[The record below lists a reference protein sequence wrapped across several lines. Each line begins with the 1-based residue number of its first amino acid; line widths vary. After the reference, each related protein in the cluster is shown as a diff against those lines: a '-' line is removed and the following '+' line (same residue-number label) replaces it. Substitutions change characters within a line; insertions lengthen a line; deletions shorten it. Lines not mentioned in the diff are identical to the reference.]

1 MPTNLLV
8 KNLLSCAQNNDKT
21 ISFTTMMKTEV
32 SDSDCHAYQTTL
44 GRAASY
50 YDLNLS
56 LETGEFNRRLKLF
69 DIEQA
74 TNTTAC
80 VPLQPNVMERK
91 LWPAL
96 VYASWNDLRSQLG
109 GDGGSPTKARL
120 HLLAQKAV
128 LKKGLLLSNAAFV
141 HMLGVQDESS
151 IVAIKAEFATC
162 LGDEASCSTQEQS
175 ILFDFEHH
183 KIQMGKALVH
193 SDHQLIVAFQIAWA
207 RIDGVY
213 ASLKRNKDEFHNILR
228 EAVLSESIYKRAC
241 IDAFNTDKGTVPNGD
256 VHMHNFG
263 GSDEQEGRRPN
274 ERQAQGLPS
283 NNVDGSATAL
293 GGVSPDTSSN
303 SSVSSSLSATP
314 ISIEYRAVASPMSI
328 ESRFSDAPDTAAR
341 SSSSQAMPRSP
352 PSPIAPS
359 RLESRYSPT
368 ASNAADRIRI
378 LDKNSDEDTAIIHSL
393 MHATPRLSYG
403 LLFTGCSIHNESL
416 LTLLPL
422 EWVND
427 EIINAFL
434 LKVLKPRL
442 PHTAGV
448 WILNSYFMST
458 LLQTGTNG
466 RATPSYC
473 FARVKRW
480 DKLIRIKGKIL
491 GKSLIFVPI
500 NHQNVH
506 WLFLW
511 ANTDTYTIALVDPQG
526 RKPQNM
532 LYLNA
537 MRDYLDQKRSD
548 YNNVDG
554 WKDPHPDKEWELLD
568 LSESFPRQYNDCDCG
583 IFTLVNITLLAQG
596 LHVDSET
603 YSEQSLD
610 RSATRERV
618 GFLLWDIS
626 RNRPTVIPDAAAPT
640 RRHFGPR
647 TRRSSSAQS
656 AQEPIPPTSSS
667 LDSSQAIYIIP
678 PSSNDDT
685 STISSA
691 HDTATDHTKTSTLQQ
706 WFTHPLPNHC
716 VCQVCQGIATT
727 ATEMGCC
734 GAICCGTCVP
744 PYQHACT
751 MCGKV
756 RLSGDRYR
764 GDIVTELI
772 RMWIYCPL
780 QCGWVGELKDYEY
793 HDQFCCQGQ
802 FKNTKMQSIEELVQN
817 FNTTDIQRRVEQIV
831 LDHPL
836 VFKHKCCPAQL
847 KKDGVALRA
856 LAGAMVSH
864 QYVSILPDLNL
875 RGSILYRAIGILMR
889 VLRRHERHVNSISGK
904 NFGGGVHQTL
914 TYGCWCNFSEW
925 VMVYLIATFGDLSTY
940 RCCDIGCGLNFP
952 SLVACIVDSRL
963 SFIGL
968 EVDPNRIILAAEIAI
983 EVLPDLNELL
993 GRHPRVGLMYA
1004 DASDYLN
1011 LSASHL
1017 ILLWDRALP
1026 TVVVIMTYD
1035 SIWRSYRHPFL
1046 LVQSLCW

>member
-1 MPTNLLV
+1 MT
-8 KNLLSCAQNNDKT
+8 
-21 ISFTTMMKTEV
+21 KTEV
-32 SDSDCHAYQTTL
+32 SESDCHAFQTTL

-56 LETGEFNRRLKLF
+56 LEAGEFNRRLKLF
-69 DIEQA
+69 DIERA
-74 TNTTAC
+74 TNTTSY
-80 VPLQPNVMERK
+80 VPRQQNVMERK

-96 VYASWNDLRSQLG
+96 VYASLDDLQSQLG
-109 GDGGSPTKARL
+109 GDSGCSEKARL
-120 HLLAQKAV
+120 HLLAHKA
-128 LKKGLLLSNAAFV
+128 LHKSKGLGLSNAAFV
-141 HMLGVQDESS
+141 HILGASQDEESS

-162 LGDEASCSTQEQS
+162 LGDETSIGRGKEAGCSTQTHR
-175 ILFDFEHH
+175 ILFDFEYHN
-183 KIQMGKALVH
+183 IQMGKALVH

-207 RIDGVY
+207 RRDGVF
-213 ASLKRNKDEFHNILR
+213 ASLKKNKDEFHNILR
-228 EAVLSESIYKRAC
+228 EAVLSENMYKCAC
-241 IDAFNTDKGTVPNGD
+241 LDAFNVYKGETDPNED
-256 VHMHNFG
+256 VHSQHFC
-263 GSDEQEGRRPN
+263 GSSEQEGRHPN
-274 ERQAQGLPS
+274 AQQAKGLPS
-283 NNVDGSATAL
+283 NNVDGSAEAR
-293 GGVSPDTSSN
+293 GGVTPNTPSESST
-303 SSVSSSLSATP
+303 SSSLSASPICIDYRPVTSP
-314 ISIEYRAVASPMSI
+314 ISIG
-328 ESRFSDAPDTAAR
+328 SRFSYAPDTAAP
-341 SSSSQAMPRSP
+341 SSSSQGMQSSP
-352 PSPIAPS
+352 QSPIAPS
-359 RLESRYSPT
+359 RLESRYAPT
-368 ASNAADRIRI
+368 PSNAVDRLRI
-378 LDKNSDEDTAIIHSL
+378 LARNSDEDTAIIHSL
-393 MHATPRLSYG
+393 LHATSQLAYG
-403 LLFTGCSIHNESL
+403 LLFTGCSITHADL
-416 LTLLPL
+416 LTLLPF
-422 EWVND
+422 EWLND
-427 EIINAFL
+427 EIINSYL

-458 LLQTGTNG
+458 LLQTGENG

-554 WKDPHPDKEWELLD
+554 WKDPHPNKEWELLD
-568 LSESFPRQYNDCDCG
+568 LSDSFPRQYNDCDCG

-596 LHVDSET
+596 LQVDSET
-603 YSEQSLD
+603 YSERSLD
-610 RSATRERV
+610 RNATRERV

-626 RNRPTVIPDAAAPT
+626 RNRPTVVAGAPT
-640 RRHFGPR
+640 RRHSPR
-647 TRRSSSAQS
+647 TRRSSLTQT
-656 AQEPIPPTSSS
+656 AQEPIPPTCSS
-667 LDSSQAIYIIP
+667 LDSSRAICIIP
-678 PSSNDDT
+678 PASDDAT
-685 STISSA
+685 PTISSE
-691 HDTATDHTKTSTLQQ
+691 HDTATDHTTTSTVQR
-706 WFTHPLPNHC
+706 WFTHPLPHYC
-716 VCQVCQGIATT
+716 VCQVCQGIATG

-734 GAICCGTCVP
+734 RAICCSSCVTP
-744 PYQHACT
+744 SHGACT
-751 MCGKV
+751 SCGKV
-756 RLSGDRYR
+756 RLAGDRYR
-764 GDIVTELI
+764 GDIVAELTA
-772 RMWIYCPL
+772 MWIYCPE

-793 HDQFCCQGQ
+793 HDQFCPQAH
-802 FKNTKMQSIEELVQN
+802 FRNTSIQSIEGLVEN
-817 FNTTDIQRRVEQIV
+817 FDTTDMQQRVEQIV
-831 LDHPL
+831 VDHPL
-836 VFKHKCCPAQL
+836 VFKHKVCPAQL
-847 KKDGVALRA
+847 KEDGVALRA
-856 LAGAMVSH
+856 IAGAMVSH
-864 QYVSILPDLNL
+864 QYVSILPDINL
-875 RGSILYRAIGILMR
+875 RGSILYRAIAILMR
-889 VLRRHERHVNSISGK
+889 VLRRHEKHVNSISGK

-925 VMVYLIATFGDLSTY
+925 VMVYLISTFGDLPTY
-940 RCCDIGCGLNFP
+940 RCCDVGCGLNFP

-993 GRHPRVGLMYA
+993 GRHPLVGLMYA

-1026 TVVVIMTYD
+1026 TEVVRVTYD
-1035 SIWRSYRHPFL
+1035 SIWRSYRHPLL